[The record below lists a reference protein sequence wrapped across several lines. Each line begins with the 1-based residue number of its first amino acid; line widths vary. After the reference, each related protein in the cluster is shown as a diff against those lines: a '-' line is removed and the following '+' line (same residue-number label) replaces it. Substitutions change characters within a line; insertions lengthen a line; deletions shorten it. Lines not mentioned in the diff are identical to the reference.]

1 MMPVTLQLQ
10 PQRVVFWGRMKRQIV
25 TKHKS
30 RKVLLIFDQT
40 HTVDHNCG
48 KYIELRNIRENQ
60 LDLFPCDIVC
70 PMPPTSEKRSL
81 NNVPTDHTDQ
91 S

>member
-30 RKVLLIFDQT
+30 RICIRYCLFSIRRTLLIIT
-40 HTVDHNCG
+40 A
-48 KYIELRNIRENQ
+48 ENI
-60 LDLFPCDIVC
+60 
-70 PMPPTSEKRSL
+70 L
-81 NNVPTDHTDQ
+81 NFETFVKTNWTFSHVI
-91 S
+91 